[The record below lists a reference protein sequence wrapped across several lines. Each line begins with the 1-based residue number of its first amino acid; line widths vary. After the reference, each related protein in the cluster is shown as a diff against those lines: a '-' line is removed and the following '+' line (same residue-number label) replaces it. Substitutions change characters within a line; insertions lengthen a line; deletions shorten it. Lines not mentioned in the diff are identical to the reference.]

1 MAQRNFVDELIL
13 KWTDK
18 SGLLEPTDV
27 FQEIRD
33 IPYMLYPELMN
44 SWKGALNMLKRN
56 CGSCS
61 PKHFLMA
68 RILKKMNIEARLVTF
83 PFLWQAQE
91 IAFPE
96 KLQGFLPELPIS
108 YHVACRVRIEDKWVD
123 ADATFDPPL
132 KKGGFVVNDWD
143 GENNTQISVV
153 YTGEIVHES
162 EEARSEY
169 VMRMRDSI
177 PDEKKRLEAQ
187 FHKQLNAWFRGLRE
201 YPSTDHI

>member
-1 MAQRNFVDELIL
+1 MTDRTIIQELTT

-18 SGLLEPTDV
+18 SRLLKPTVV
-27 FQEIRD
+27 FQKIRD
-33 IPYMLYPELMN
+33 IPYMLFPELMN
-44 SWKGALNMLKRN
+44 SWEGALKMLKRN

-68 RILKKMNIEARLVTF
+68 RILREMNIETYLVTF

-108 YHVACRVRIEDKWVD
+108 YHVACRIRIEDKSVD
-123 ADATFDPPL
+123 VDATFDPPL
-132 KKGGFVVNDWD
+132 KRGGFVVNDWD
-143 GENNTQISVV
+143 GESDTQISVV
-153 YTGEIVHES
+153 YTDEILHES
-162 EEARSEY
+162 EEERSEY